1 MFRSAARAAKPCK
14 QEYEN
19 KEKNKMSDPLSF
31 LLFFFVV
38 VPFLLIHLQ
47 NKRKSDKE
55 LLALQ
60 KESNRLLAE
69 IAGKLS
75 SNT

>member
-1 MFRSAARAAKPCK
+1 
-14 QEYEN
+14 
-19 KEKNKMSDPLSF
+19 MSDPLSF